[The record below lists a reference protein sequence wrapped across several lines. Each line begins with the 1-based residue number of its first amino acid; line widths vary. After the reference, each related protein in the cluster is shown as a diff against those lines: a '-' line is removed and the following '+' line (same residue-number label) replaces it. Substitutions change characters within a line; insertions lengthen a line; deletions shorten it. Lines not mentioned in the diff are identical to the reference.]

1 MAVHVIRKVDIMA
14 IVLTNGTRYIALT
27 NSGAVKKVDDIKKAY
42 NFYCVER
49 AIKQKNKAPKKCAG
63 YYFID
68 TDIKEDQEAKE
79 GSILK
84 DKTKQYTVKRKSFSS
99 RERLTIYRKTK
110 GHCYLC
116 GEFVDFDSFE
126 VEHKVPLSKGGTN
139 DLSNTFCACHC
150 CNTIKHDIY
159 PRDFMDKISQI
170 FMYQMQLQNGSSLR
184 WKIITREL
192 SKML

>member
-1 MAVHVIRKVDIMA
+1 MA
-14 IVLTNGTRYIALT
+14 IILTNGTRYIALT

-68 TDIKEDQEAKE
+68 TDIKENQETKE
-79 GSILK
+79 DSMVNGS
-84 DKTKQYTVKRKSFSS
+84 TVKRKSFSA

-139 DLSNTFCACHC
+139 DLNNLFCACHC

-170 FMYQMQLQNGSSLR
+170 FMYQMRIRNRNNLK
-184 WKIITREL
+184 WKIINKEL
-192 SKML
+192 QRML

>member
-1 MAVHVIRKVDIMA
+1 MA
-14 IVLTNGTRYIALT
+14 IVLTNGKFYIAH
-27 NSGAVKKVDDIKKAY
+27 SGTGGVIKVQY
-42 NFYCVER
+42 VEQAQDFHSVQR
-49 AIKQKNKAPKKCAG
+49 GINQRNKAPGKCSG
-63 YYFID
+63 YYILNTD
-68 TDIKEDQEAKE
+68 TGERTD
-79 GSILK
+79 LK
-84 DKTKQYTVKRKSFSS
+84 NIPIPEKKKKKSTVKRKSFSPN
-99 RERLTIYRKTK
+99 ERKLIYKKTN

-184 WKIITREL
+184 WKIINREL